1 MMTTQEKADAL
12 FEDQKSSW
20 PQLGGNWE
28 KLGAAR
34 LRKFDFD
41 GFTIQV
47 QFNPKRIVSSAAKVD
62 KLSIEKRKCFLCTEN
77 RPPEEKSVWF
87 GEDYEILCNPFPI
100 FREHFTIAKSD
111 HTPQEIE
118 HEFFRFLDL
127 SQELPDLVM
136 FYNAPSCGASA
147 PDHMHFQAGNRG
159 FMPLEDELGTI
170 KQKYGNTMLHVPG
183 LTVTAIEDGL
193 RRFVLLESNDRASLN
208 QLFQL
213 ILEFVRK
220 LQQGEEPMINMLSY
234 YRDGWQIMIF
244 PREKH
249 RPWQYFEEGE
259 KNILLSP
266 ASVDMGGMLITPL
279 EKDFQKI
286 TREEIEDIF
295 SQVSFSQH
303 NFAKLTGHLN
313 DKLRSYEE

>member
-1 MMTTQEKADAL
+1 MNYQERADAL

-20 PQLGGNWE
+20 PQLGTNWE
-28 KLGAAR
+28 QLEAAR
-34 LRKFDFD
+34 VRKFDFD

-47 QFNPKRIVSSAAKVD
+47 QYNPKRIVSSAAKVD
-62 KLSIEKRKCFLCTEN
+62 KLYIENRKCFLCTQN
-77 RPPEEKSVWF
+77 RPPEEKNVWF

-100 FREHFTIAKSD
+100 FKEHFTIAKAD

-118 HEFFRFLDL
+118 HEFLRFLDL
-127 SQELPDLVM
+127 SRELPDLVM

-159 FMPLEDELGTI
+159 FMPLEDDLEAI
-170 KQKYGNTMLHVPG
+170 KQKYGNSLLHIPG
-183 LTVTAIEDGL
+183 LAVTAIEDGL
-193 RRFVLLESNDRASLN
+193 RRFVLLESNERAALN
-208 QLFQL
+208 DLFQHL
-213 ILEFVRK
+213 LAFVRE

-234 YRDGWQIMIF
+234 YRAGWQILIF
-244 PREKH
+244 PRDKH

-279 EKDFQKI
+279 EKDFNKI
-286 TREEIEDIF
+286 TREEIKDIF
-295 SQVSFSQH
+295 SQISFSKR
-303 NFAKLTGHLN
+303 NFARMIGHLN
-313 DKLRSYEE
+313 DKLQSYEV